1 MRTIAILFIALFAVI
16 GTAAA
21 QSDTVFTCFE
31 GKAIAAIKADGAFTI
46 TVRRG
51 ERTRVTVSVP
61 ERLKER
67 FSAKLL
73 GERLT
78 LAAGKSA
85 NLRRNEKCL
94 VNVTCPSLSDID
106 LSGVCA
112 LALFLK
118 KRAPQTIWLSVALAV
133 AGLYCLCITED
144 LTVTTGDFYVLL
156 CSFCFAGHIL
166 IIDHFSPK
174 TDGVKLSCMQFAVN
188 AVLSGIC
195 MFLFEEPAMGAIL
208 DCWLPIGYTGILSCG
223 VAYTLGIAF
232 YVSKKHYMHFVFH
245 LFVLLGS
252 ALQYFCVLLYCV

>member
-67 FSAKLL
+67 FSAELL

-112 LALFLK
+112 LTLEGGHAAD
-118 KRAPQTIWLSVALAV
+118 RLSVRASGVSSVEWADTITVRRSARLV
-133 AGLYCLCITED
+133 LEGVSSVKGL
-144 LTVTTGDFYVLL
+144 LL
-156 CSFCFAGHIL
+156 CDTLDIEVGGNSSL
-166 IIDHFSPK
+166 
-174 TDGVKLSCMQFAVN
+174 
-188 AVLSGIC
+188 VLSGEGETADIRITGTSQAD
-195 MFLFEEPAMGAIL
+195 LQALVLTEAVAKATGNSRVSLHIL
-208 DCWLPIGYTGILSCG
+208 DTLRAEASGLSRVTYAGSPQSLDLKATGMAKISE
-223 VAYTLGIAF
+223 
-232 YVSKKHYMHFVFH
+232 S
-245 LFVLLGS
+245 S
-252 ALQYFCVLLYCV
+252 RE